1 MENLL
6 NLNNIQ
12 EQIGKSEQIVT
23 CWRQIANSFEADI
36 TSGVRVPG
44 NKLPTEAEIAAAFST
59 NRHTVR
65 RALAWL
71 QAKGLLET
79 TQGRGSF
86 VRRPIMTYKIGRR
99 TRFTDGIAQ
108 HFADSQT
115 RTLAIEV
122 RLAEPHVAA
131 ALELNV
137 GEKVIYLKRLGT
149 ANGQP
154 IALSRH
160 YFDFNRFPTF
170 DVFYQRHKS
179 ITRTLLDC
187 GVPDYER
194 KRTRILTRLPS
205 PTEAKLLNV
214 PKHVPLLVT
223 HSWNVDGLGQPLEYG
238 EAHFASDR
246 IEIEI
251 EAEPKPTVNDI
262 T

>member
-1 MENLL
+1 MENLFES
-6 NLNNIQ
+6 NNVEPI
-12 EQIGKSEQIVT
+12 KSNSEQIVPL
-23 CWRQIANSFEADI
+23 WRQIVNRFEADI
-36 TSGVRVPG
+36 ASGIRAPG
-44 NKLPTEAEIAAAFST
+44 NKFPTEAEIAAVFST

-71 QAKGLLET
+71 QAKGVLET

-86 VRRPIMTYKIGRR
+86 VRRPVITYKIGRR

-108 HFADSQT
+108 HFSDSQT
-115 RTLAIEV
+115 RTLTIDV
-122 RLAEPHVAA
+122 RLAEHHVAA
-131 ALELNV
+131 ALELNI
-137 GEKVIYLKRLGT
+137 GARVIYLERLGT

-154 IALSRH
+154 IGLSRH

-179 ITRTLLDC
+179 ITRTLLEC

-238 EAHFASDR
+238 EAYFASDR

-251 EAEPKPTVNDI
+251 EAEPRPALNDL

>member
-1 MENLL
+1 LDS
-6 NLNNIQ
+6 NNTEIINNNSDQ
-12 EQIGKSEQIVT
+12 FVPL
-23 CWRQIANSFEADI
+23 WRQIVNSFESDI
-36 TSGVRVPG
+36 ASGIHVPG

-71 QAKGLLET
+71 QNKGLLET

-86 VRRPIMTYKIGRR
+86 VRRPIMTYRIGRR
-99 TRFTDGIAQ
+99 TRFSDGIAQ
-108 HFADSQT
+108 HFVESQT
-115 RTLAIEV
+115 RTISIDV
-122 RLAEPHVAA
+122 RLAEQHVAA
-131 ALELNV
+131 ALELNI
-137 GEKVIYLKRLGT
+137 GSKVIYLKRLGT

-170 DVFYQRHKS
+170 DVFYQRHRS
-179 ITRTLLDC
+179 ITRTLLEC

-205 PTEAKLLNV
+205 PAEAKLLNV

-251 EAEPKPTVNDI
+251 EAEPRPAVNDI

>member
-6 NLNNIQ
+6 ELNNI
-12 EQIGKSEQIVT
+12 ESKTKNSEQFPPL
-23 CWRQIANSFEADI
+23 WRQIANSFEADI
-36 TSGVRVPG
+36 ASGIRSPG
-44 NKLPTEAEIAAAFST
+44 NKFPTEAEIAAAFST

-86 VRRPIMTYKIGRR
+86 VRRPVMTYKIGRR

-108 HFADSQT
+108 HFVDSQT
-115 RTLAIEV
+115 RTLTIDV

-131 ALELNV
+131 ALELNI
-137 GEKVIYLKRLGT
+137 GARVIYLERLGT

-154 IALSRH
+154 VGLSRH
-160 YFDFNRFPTF
+160 YFDFSRFPTF

-205 PTEAKLLNV
+205 PSEAKLLNV

-251 EAEPKPTVNDI
+251 EAEPRPPVDDI
-262 T
+262 V

>member
-1 MENLL
+1 MLDS
-6 NLNNIQ
+6 NNTEIIDNSPDQ
-12 EQIGKSEQIVT
+12 FVPL
-23 CWRQIANSFEADI
+23 WRQIANGFEADI
-36 TSGVRVPG
+36 ASGIRVPG
-44 NKLPTEAEIAAAFST
+44 NKFPTEAEIAAIFST

-71 QAKGLLET
+71 QGKGLLET

-86 VRRPIMTYKIGRR
+86 VRRPVITYKIGRR

-108 HFADSQT
+108 QFADSQT
-115 RTLAIEV
+115 RTLTIDV
-122 RLAEPHVAA
+122 RLADQHVAA
-131 ALELNV
+131 ALDLKI
-137 GEKVIYLKRLGT
+137 GAKVIYLKRIGT

-170 DVFYQRHKS
+170 DVFYQRHRS
-179 ITRTLLDC
+179 ITRTLLEC

-205 PTEAKLLNV
+205 PAEAKLLNV

-251 EAEPKPTVNDI
+251 EAEPKHTADDLS
-262 T
+262 